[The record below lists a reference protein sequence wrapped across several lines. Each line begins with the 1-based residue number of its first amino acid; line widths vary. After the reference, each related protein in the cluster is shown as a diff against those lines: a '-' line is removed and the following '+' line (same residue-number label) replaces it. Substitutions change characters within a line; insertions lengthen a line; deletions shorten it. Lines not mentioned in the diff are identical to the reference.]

1 MEWRVWITWFIIF
14 CIAYSGY
21 YIELLTPES
30 IKLIGSTKIKITK
43 DKNRENKPRLE
54 IYKVVLVH
62 FNIVKNNHQQDSRD
76 LYIFVLNK
84 SFGQVVDI

>member
-1 MEWRVWITWFIIF
+1 M
-14 CIAYSGY
+14 
-21 YIELLTPES
+21 
-30 IKLIGSTKIKITK
+30 KLIGSTKSKITK

-54 IYKVVLVH
+54 INKVVLVH

-84 SFGQVVDI
+84 SFDQVVDI